1 MPTRLTKRVVDSLP
15 LGSKRSYVFDADL
28 PGFGVS
34 VMPTG
39 KRSFFVQYRTPG
51 GRRGQKRRVKIGCYG
66 RLTVEEARTAAKRL
80 LADVVQ
86 GADPA
91 AVLKSKKTNPTMREL
106 GADYLEYVLDRR
118 KPSTAREYRRM
129 WERHI
134 LPEFGSMLVENVM
147 PAMIGQLHRRM
158 KRTPYLANRVLALL
172 GSFFSYSER
181 QGIRPRH
188 SNPTLDIEPYREQS
202 RERFLTPAEVKRLG
216 AALAEAEKHGLP
228 AAPNRKR
235 QPATGPTT
243 KHRPKAIGVQPANP
257 FAIAAIRFLLLTGFR
272 EREALSLRWT
282 EVDVARQVV
291 VLADSKTGRSV
302 RRIGAAATELLSQLP
317 KIDGSPYVFPGSQR
331 GRHLVEINR
340 VWYAARFAAEL
351 DDVRLHDLR
360 HSFASAVASAGGSL
374 LMIRNLLGH
383 KMAST
388 TAKYAHLLA
397 DPVQATADA
406 TASGLAELLA
416 PKGND
421 RIRPIRAV

>member
-15 LGSKRSYVFDADL
+15 AGSERSYVFDSDL
-28 PGFGVS
+28 PGFGVA

-51 GRRGQKRRVKIGCYG
+51 GRRGQKRRVKIGGYG
-66 RLTVEEARTAAKRL
+66 QLTVEEARTAARRL
-80 LADVVQ
+80 LADVVH

-91 AVLKSKKTNPTMREL
+91 ALLKSKKTNPTMREL
-106 GADYLEYVLDRR
+106 GADDLEYVRAHR
-118 KPSTAREYRRM
+118 KPTTAKEYARM

-134 LPEFGSMLVENVM
+134 VPEFGSMLVENVT
-147 PAMIGQLHRRM
+147 PAMVGQLHRRM
-158 KRTPYLANRVLALL
+158 KKTPYSANRVLALL
-172 GSFFSYSER
+172 GSFFSYSEL

-216 AALAEAEKHGLP
+216 EALAEAEKRGLP
-228 AAPNRKR
+228 PAPNRKR
-235 QPATGPTT
+235 KSAAGPTK
-243 KHRPKAIGVQPANP
+243 KHRPKTINLEPANP
-257 FAIAAIRFLLLTGFR
+257 FATAAIRFLLLTGFR
-272 EREALSLRWT
+272 EKEALSLRWAD
-282 EVDVARQVV
+282 VDLARQVV
-291 VLADSKTGRSV
+291 VLSDTKTGRSV

-317 KIDGSPYVFPGSQR
+317 KIDGSLYVFPGSQR
-331 GRHLVEINR
+331 GKHLVEINR

-351 DDVRLHDLR
+351 EDVRLHDLR

-406 TASGLAELLA
+406 TAGSLAELLTGTVKLRRVSS
-416 PKGND
+416 P
-421 RIRPIRAV
+421 